1 MQPRE
6 KYSNENRCFCSAEK
20 AFMAITKTQIE
31 VVNYLGKDD
40 YWYLLSKLINI
51 AQSLSHCK

>member
-1 MQPRE
+1 M
-6 KYSNENRCFCSAEK
+6 KIDVLICSAEK
-20 AFMAITKTQIE
+20 AFTAVTKTQIE

-51 AQSLSHCK
+51 AQSLIDCK